1 MLITVKH
8 TDGYPV
14 LLNTKEGV
22 YYSLSGIVAHNL
34 AKENQIIMNDRYFDF
49 FETIELLLNSDKK
62 KAIVPVFCI
71 ERKQKNKRF
80 KVKLLS
86 GLKSGEFFNV
96 ERINNS
102 WYTNEIDNIKPNSA
116 YLVFLEK
123 NKQADNECLIIGT
136 KKVDPK

>member
-1 MLITVKH
+1 MIITVKH

-14 LLNTKEGV
+14 LLNTTEGV
-22 YYSLSGIVAHNL
+22 YYSLIGIVAHNL
-34 AKENQIIMNDRYFDF
+34 AKDQIIINDRYFDF
-49 FETIELLLNSDKK
+49 YETIELFLNSDKK

-86 GLKSGEFFNV
+86 GLKSGEFYNV
-96 ERINNS
+96 ERINNR
-102 WYTNEIDNIKPNSA
+102 WEKNEIDNIQSHSA

-123 NKQADNECLIIGT
+123 NKQADNECLIIGI